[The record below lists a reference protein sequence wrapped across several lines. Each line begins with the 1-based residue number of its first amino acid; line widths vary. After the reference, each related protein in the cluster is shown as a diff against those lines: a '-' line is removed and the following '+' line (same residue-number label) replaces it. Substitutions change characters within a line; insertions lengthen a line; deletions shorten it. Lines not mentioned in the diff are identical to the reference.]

1 VVNKWVTHM
10 FCIWLSQVR
19 CGHVS
24 PEDRQKNVPS
34 VGQLQ
39 LTRSGASLSFFCG
52 IALIIL
58 GLLIFSEGAGA
69 EAIRI
74 AYGGTAGY
82 NVPLWVG
89 QEGGYFKK
97 QGFSTELI
105 LTQLDI
111 HALLANEVQVV
122 NTAGFVPIQARLQGG
137 DVVIVATSYNFIP
150 YSFVVH
156 KDIRSPSDLKGKR
169 IALSRLGGITELAAR
184 LAFERLGLN
193 PKEATFVQA
202 GADAQRIAAVQSG
215 AAAGTVLSPPGLF
228 AAFSQGL
235 RVLVDLGDSGA
246 KYPTAVI
253 AVTRPYLRQNRPVV
267 KRFLMGFIEGLHLYK
282 ENKAFTLKVMQKF
295 TKFSNQETLSLSHDY
310 FVRNTSLLPRTDPEG
325 IKNAIPEDKIGG
337 RKVDEFYDNS
347 LIEELI
353 NEGFLAK
360 LPTKK

>member
-1 VVNKWVTHM
+1 M

-193 PKEATFVQA
+193 PKEATFCPGRGRCATDCRCSVRRGRRDCSFSA
-202 GADAQRIAAVQSG
+202 GTFCGIFTGASSSRRSRRLRGQVSNGGNRRNKALPTAKSSRGEEISHGFYRRIAP
-215 AAAGTVLSPPGLF
+215 L
-228 AAFSQGL
+228 
-235 RVLVDLGDSGA
+235 
-246 KYPTAVI
+246 
-253 AVTRPYLRQNRPVV
+253 
-267 KRFLMGFIEGLHLYK
+267 
-282 ENKAFTLKVMQKF
+282 
-295 TKFSNQETLSLSHDY
+295 
-310 FVRNTSLLPRTDPEG
+310 
-325 IKNAIPEDKIGG
+325 
-337 RKVDEFYDNS
+337 
-347 LIEELI
+347 
-353 NEGFLAK
+353 
-360 LPTKK
+360 

>member
-1 VVNKWVTHM
+1 V
-10 FCIWLSQVR
+10 F
-19 CGHVS
+19 
-24 PEDRQKNVPS
+24 
-34 VGQLQ
+34 
-39 LTRSGASLSFFCG
+39 FFCK
-52 IALIIL
+52 IALAIF
-58 GLLIFSEGAGA
+58 GLLSFSEGAGA

-97 QGFSTELI
+97 HGFSTELI

-202 GADAQRIAAVQSG
+202 GPDAQRIAAVQSG

-228 AAFSQGL
+228 AASSQGL

-253 AVTRPYLRQNRPVV
+253 AVTGPYLRQNRLIV
-267 KRFLMGFIEGLHLYK
+267 KKFLMGFIEGLHLYK

-295 TKFSNQETLSLSHDY
+295 TKFSNQETLSMSHDY

-325 IKNAIPEDKIGG
+325 VKNAIPEDKIVG
-337 RKVDEFYDNS
+337 RKVEEFYDNS
-347 LIEELI
+347 LIEELV

-360 LPTKK
+360 LQTKK

>member
-1 VVNKWVTHM
+1 M

-24 PEDRQKNVPS
+24 SEDRQKNVQS
-34 VGQLQ
+34 IGELQ
-39 LTRSGASLSFFCG
+39 LTRSGVSLSFFYR
-52 IALIIL
+52 IALVIL

-105 LTQLDI
+105 FTQLDI

-122 NTAGFVPIQARLQGG
+122 NTAGFVPIQASLQGG

-156 KDIRSPSDLKGKR
+156 KDILSPSDLKRKR

-193 PKEATFVQA
+193 SKEATFFQA

-228 AAFSQGL
+228 AASSQGL
-235 RVLVDLGDSGA
+235 RVLVDLGDLGA

-295 TKFSNQETLSLSHDY
+295 IKFSNQEILSLSHDY
-310 FVRNTSLLPRTDPEG
+310 FVRNTSVVPRTDPEG
-325 IKNAIPEDKIGG
+325 VKNAIPEDKIGG
-337 RKVDEFYDNS
+337 RKAEEFYDNS
-347 LIEELI
+347 PIEELV

-360 LPTKK
+360 LAIKK

>member
-1 VVNKWVTHM
+1 M

-19 CGHVS
+19 CGHVW

-34 VGQLQ
+34 VGELQ
-39 LTRSGASLSFFCG
+39 LTRSRASLSFFCG
-52 IALIIL
+52 IALVIL

-228 AAFSQGL
+228 AASSQGL
-235 RVLVDLGDSGA
+235 RVLVDLGDLGA

-325 IKNAIPEDKIGG
+325 VKNAIPEDKIGG
-337 RKVDEFYDNS
+337 RKVEEFYDNS
-347 LIEELI
+347 PIEELV

>member
-1 VVNKWVTHM
+1 M
-10 FCIWLSQVR
+10 
-19 CGHVS
+19 G
-24 PEDRQKNVPS
+24 
-34 VGQLQ
+34 
-39 LTRSGASLSFFCG
+39 FFYR
-52 IALIIL
+52 ITFAIFS
-58 GLLIFSEGAGA
+58 LLILSEVADA
-69 EAIRI
+69 ETIRI
-74 AYGGTAGY
+74 TYGGTAGY

-97 QGFSTELI
+97 HGFSTELI
-105 LTQLDI
+105 FTQLDV
-111 HALLANEVQVV
+111 HALLANEVQFV
-122 NTAGFVPIQARLQGG
+122 NTAGFVPIQASLQGG

-184 LAFERLGLN
+184 LAFERLGVN

-202 GADAQRIAAVQSG
+202 GPDAQRITAVQSG

-228 AAFSQGL
+228 AASSQGL
-235 RVLVDLGDSGA
+235 RVLVDLGDLGA

-267 KRFLMGFIEGLHLYK
+267 KRFLMAFIEGLQLYK

-295 TKFSNQETLSLSHDY
+295 TKFSNQEILSQSHDY

-325 IKNAIPEDKIGG
+325 VKNAIPEDKIAG
-337 RKVDEFYDNS
+337 RKVEEFYDNS
-347 LIEELI
+347 PIDELV

-360 LPTKK
+360 LPIKK